1 MQTTSYRV
9 LKWTLLMGV
18 AASMAT
24 ACVVTSGDGGGDGD
38 AGESGSS
45 NTEAGKTST
54 GGTSAGSSTGGKT
67 SSGGG
72 GMTSTAGT
80 TAAGGDAGAASTYV
94 PGLCEADA
102 ATPTMEPSCA
112 PKANDDGQTCKICL
126 KAKCCSEWQG
136 CYADTPTTACG
147 YGATEDARGQF
158 DCIQKCFT
166 DGAAM
171 AADPDM
177 LLADC
182 AAGCANQ
189 CDNADNGLIMTTTSD
204 LVDCANTSCT
214 DECFPFN

>member
-72 GMTSTAGT
+72 GMTSTAG